1 MDIKK
6 TFKYMVLST
15 LSFTFMNSFVKY
27 LSHLPAYE
35 LVFFRSLGTLVL
47 TMSFLSYHKIP
58 ILGTKR
64 KLMLLRSIA
73 GVTSMTLYFLSL
85 KYLTLGTAV
94 SLRYIAPIFAAI
106 FAVFILKEKVKP
118 IQWLFFTV
126 AFCGVLILK
135 GFDGATDGF
144 GLFLVILSAF
154 FSGFVYITLNKIGKS
169 EHPVV
174 VVNFFMFVATVVGG
188 ILSIF
193 TWETPQGIEWLLL
206 SCMGVFGYFGQLYM
220 TKAFQS
226 ASTTQAAPLKY
237 IEVLFAVTVG
247 LIWFKEVYTLWSLL
261 GIIMIICGLAL
272 NALYKG
278 RTKA

>member
-35 LVFFRSLGTLVL
+35 LVFFRSLGTLIL

-58 ILGTKR
+58 ILGNKR
-64 KLMLLRSIA
+64 KLMLFRSIA

-106 FAVFILKEKVKP
+106 FAVFLLKEKVKP
-118 IQWLFFTV
+118 IQWMFFLV
-126 AFCGVLILK
+126 AFGGVLILR
-135 GFDGATDGF
+135 GFDGATDKF

-154 FSGFVYITLNKIGKS
+154 FSGFVYVALNKIGKS
-169 EHPVV
+169 DHPVV
-174 VVNFFMFVATVVGG
+174 VVNFFMLVATIVGG

-193 TWETPQGIEWLLL
+193 TWESPQGIEWLLL
-206 SCMGVFGYFGQLYM
+206 SCMGVSGYFGQLYM

-226 ASTTQAAPLKY
+226 ASTSQAAPLKY
-237 IEVLFAVTVG
+237 IEVIFAVTVG
-247 LIWFKEVYTLWSLL
+247 LVWFKEVYTIWSLL
-261 GIIMIICGLAL
+261 GIIMIIVGLSL

-278 RTKA
+278 KNKT

>member
-1 MDIKK
+1 M
-6 TFKYMVLST
+6 
-15 LSFTFMNSFVKY
+15 
-27 LSHLPAYE
+27 
-35 LVFFRSLGTLVL
+35 
-47 TMSFLSYHKIP
+47 
-58 ILGTKR
+58 LGTKR
-64 KLMLLRSIA
+64 KLLLLRSLA

-94 SLRYIAPIFAAI
+94 SLRYIAPIFAAV

-118 IQWLFFTV
+118 IQWLFFAF

-154 FSGFVYITLNKIGKS
+154 FSGFVYITLNMIGKS

-188 ILSIF
+188 VLSIF
-193 TWETPQGIEWLLL
+193 TWKSPQGIEWLLL

-261 GIIMIICGLAL
+261 GIVMIVCGLAL

-278 RTKA
+278 KKKA

>member
-6 TFKYMVLST
+6 TFKFMVLST

-35 LVFFRSLGTLVL
+35 LVFFRSLGTLIL
-47 TMSFLSYHKIP
+47 TMSYLKYHKISM
-58 ILGTKR
+58 LGTKR
-64 KLMLLRSIA
+64 KLLLLRSLA

-94 SLRYIAPIFAAI
+94 SLRYIAPIFAAV

-118 IQWLFFTV
+118 IQWLFFAF

-154 FSGFVYITLNKIGKS
+154 FSGFVYITLNMIGKS

-188 ILSIF
+188 VLSIF
-193 TWETPQGIEWLLL
+193 TWKSPQGIEWLLL

-261 GIIMIICGLAL
+261 GIVMIVCGLAL

-278 RTKA
+278 KKKA